1 MKLKGS
7 EHIHFIGIGGIGM
20 SAIAL
25 VLLRMGHKVTG
36 SDVKF
41 SRLIDKITSCGGEV
55 FLGHD
60 EKNIKGADIIV
71 FSSSITAENSEL
83 KAARDKKILTLH
95 RADMLALLMNGK
107 KGIAVT
113 GAHGKTTTSS
123 LISHILF
130 RAKLDPTIILGGE
143 IKSISGNA
151 AVGNGDYFVVEAD
164 ESDGSFVHLRPF
176 YCVIT
181 NIDEEHL
188 DYYRNMGEIISS
200 YMKFVEKIKPNGK
213 LFACGDCDNLKRA
226 LRGYSKEVSYF
237 GLSRASDV
245 YPADVKMHNSHSE
258 FGVIY
263 KGTNLGRASLNIPG
277 IHNVSNAMAAFAVA
291 LEVGLDF
298 KTIKDAVE
306 DFSGAARRFQ
316 EKYSKDGIS
325 VIDDYA
331 HHPAEI
337 EATIV
342 AAKNWNPKRLIVAFQ
357 PHRFSRTKYLKTR
370 FGKCFESADHL
381 IITDI
386 YAASEEPLDGVSGK
400 DIYEEVKRQGHKD
413 AVFLPKKEIKGYLL
427 KYVKPGDMI
436 LVLGAGDVTS
446 ISEELSKELTNS
458 PHLYPLPGGEREG

>member
-1 MKLKGS
+1 MTLNSKR
-7 EHIHFIGIGGIGM
+7 HIHFIGIGGIGM

-25 VLLRMGHKVTG
+25 ILLRMGHKVTG
-36 SDVKF
+36 SDIKS
-41 SRLIDKITSCGGEV
+41 SRLIEKINSFGGKV

-60 EKNIKGADIIV
+60 EKNINDADIVV
-71 FSSSITAENSEL
+71 FSSSIMAENPEL
-83 KAARDKKILTLH
+83 KAARDKKILTIH

-130 RAKLDPTIILGGE
+130 RAKLDPTIVLGGE

-164 ESDGSFVHLRPF
+164 ESDGSFVHLKPF

-188 DYYRNMGEIISS
+188 DYYRNIGEIISS
-200 YMKFVEKIKPNGK
+200 YMKFVKKIKSEGK

-226 LRGYSKEVSYF
+226 LRGYSKEVIYF
-237 GLSRASDV
+237 GLSKDSDI
-245 YPADVKMHNSHSE
+245 YPTGVKMYKSHSD
-258 FGVIY
+258 FGVVY

-277 IHNVSNAMAAFAVA
+277 IHNISNAMAAFAVA

-298 KTIKDAVE
+298 RVIKEAVE
-306 DFSGAARRFQ
+306 DFRGAARRFQ
-316 EKYSKDGIS
+316 AKYSKDGIN

-337 EATIV
+337 KATIV
-342 AAKNWNPKRLIVAFQ
+342 AAKNWKPKRLVVVFQ
-357 PHRFSRTKYLKTR
+357 PHRFSRTKYLKTK

-386 YAASEEPLDGVSGK
+386 YAASEEPLEGVSGK
-400 DIYEEVKRQGHKD
+400 DIYNEVKIQGHKN
-413 AVFLPKKEIKGYLL
+413 AVFLPKKEIKDYLL

-446 ISEELSKELTNS
+446 ISEELSKDLS
-458 PHLYPLPGGEREG
+458 GKIDAD